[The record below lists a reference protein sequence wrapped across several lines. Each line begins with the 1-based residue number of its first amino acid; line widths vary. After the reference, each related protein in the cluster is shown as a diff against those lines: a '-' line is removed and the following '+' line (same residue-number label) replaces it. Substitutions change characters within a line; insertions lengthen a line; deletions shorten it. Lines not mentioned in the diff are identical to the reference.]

1 MTLMDSIK
9 STTWF
14 HFTEIDTAVGARVY
28 FASETEQ
35 VTHSF
40 KYRAATSLVQHVDAE
55 GFLVASSGNFGQ
67 ALACAC
73 QQKGVPCIVVM
84 PTTSAQVKVDA
95 VRSYNATVI
104 FVDTKIQTRAEKV
117 AEIGEKHSNYHI
129 ASPYDCEWVI
139 FGNATLGREIYC
151 HSSSP
156 DMVLVPIGGGGL
168 ISGIAQAFQE
178 LDANIVLWGAEPAL
192 ADDAARSLEQ
202 GQRLSNDGE
211 PQTLADGA
219 RTRSVGVLN
228 WEIIQQ
234 RVSNVLR
241 VSEKSICQAMRLF
254 HSVGVKVE
262 PTGALTLGALLEHPP
277 SCSEIVVVIS
287 GKNVDSKLYNTIIAD
302 SNHVTP

>member
-9 STTWF
+9 STTWC
-14 HFTEIDTAVGARVY
+14 HFSEIDAAVGACVY

-35 VTHSF
+35 ITHSF
-40 KYRAATSLVQHVDAE
+40 KYRAATSLVQNVNAE

-95 VRSYNATVI
+95 VLSYKATVV
-104 FVDTKIQTRAEKV
+104 FVDTTVQTRAQKV
-117 AEIGEKHSNYHI
+117 AEIAEEHSKYHI

-139 FGNATLGREIYC
+139 SGNASLGREI
-151 HSSSP
+151 HHHESSP

-178 LDANIVLWGAEPAL
+178 LGNDTALWGAEPAL

-228 WEIIQQ
+228 WGIIQQ
-234 RVSNVLR
+234 RVSTVLR
-241 VSEKSICQAMRLF
+241 VSEKSICEAMRLF

-277 SCSEIVVVIS
+277 SCSEIVAVIS
-287 GKNVDSKLYNTIIAD
+287 GKNVDAVLYNSIIA
-302 SNHVTP
+302 NGNLETP